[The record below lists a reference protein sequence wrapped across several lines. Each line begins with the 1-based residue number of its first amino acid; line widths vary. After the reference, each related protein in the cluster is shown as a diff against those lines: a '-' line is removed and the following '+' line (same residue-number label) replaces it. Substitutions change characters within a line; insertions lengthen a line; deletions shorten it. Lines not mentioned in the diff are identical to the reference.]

1 MLNQHRILVPDIMLQ
16 QVTDELTPTTSTTDI
31 LTFGSDSIAG
41 SLNLIEGVKS
51 AEVQPDLSY
60 DLDGNLNSRVSI
72 MQIFCSID

>member
-16 QVTDELTPTTSTTDI
+16 QVTDELTPTSTTDI
-31 LTFGSDSIAG
+31 ILTFEPDSIAS
-41 SLNLIEGVKS
+41 SLNLIEGEKS

-72 MQIFCSID
+72 MQIFAR